1 MKYLAITEYATE
13 ELIKIFA
20 KETVNLPEDKA
31 KDFFH
36 PPEDYLLAID
46 SPPIFVVADGV
57 TLNFKKLIET
67 NQKYPNPSPAGIVA
81 KIFCE
86 AVIKI
91 GAKKYDNL
99 NEKEIVEIFK
109 AANNEVKKYNEKV
122 GKSEIC
128 GNITGF
134 YAATGAFLIIKE
146 NKVYWATICDSFV
159 AHFDKDMKL
168 KFISSGNCS
177 PYAVING
184 EDRMAN
190 YLEKGVLYL
199 EKDDRLFVFTDGFE
213 NYMKDENFLKIFKD
227 WDDGLREKIKQYSE
241 KMNLQDPRKYGKERS
256 LIAVLFN

>member
-1 MKYLAITEYATE
+1 MKYLTVKEYVTE

-20 KETVNLPEDKA
+20 EEIVDLPKDKA

-86 AVIKI
+86 SIVKI
-91 GAKKYDNL
+91 VKEKYNNL
-99 NEKEIVEIFK
+99 DEKEIAEIFR

-122 GKSEIC
+122 GKSDIC

-146 NKVYWATICDSFV
+146 NKAYWATINDSFV

-168 KFISSGNCS
+168 KFMSSGVCS
-177 PYAVING
+177 TYAVING
-184 EDRMAN
+184 EERMVN
-190 YLEKGVLYL
+190 YLEKGIFYL

-227 WDDGLREKIKQYSE
+227 WKDDLSEKIKQYSE
-241 KMNLQDPRKYGKERS
+241 KMNLQDPRKYGEERS
-256 LIAVLFN
+256 LIAICFD